1 MRISRDRYARLYGPT
16 SGDRFRLADTDLVCE
31 VERDLGLPGEEA
43 VFGGGKTIRDGMAQS
58 QRSSAEGALDLVITN
73 VVVMDPMLGI
83 VKGDLGVKHGRIVG
97 LGKAGNPDTQD
108 GVDPALAIGPGTEV
122 IAGEHLIATPG
133 GIDSHI
139 HMICPQQVYEALSNG
154 ITTIIGGGTG
164 PADGTAA
171 TTCTAGPWNI
181 SRMLQAVDNLPLN
194 VGILGK
200 GNASRPAPLIEQIVA
215 GACGLKDH
223 EDWGTTPSAIDTSL
237 RVADEYDVQVA
248 IHTDTLNESGF
259 VEDTIA
265 AIGGRTIH
273 TYHTEGAGG
282 GHAPDIIKIAGEP
295 NALPS
300 STNPTRPYTVNTLDE
315 HLDML
320 MVCHHLNPAVPED
333 VAFAESRIR
342 AETIAAEDVLHDLGV
357 LSMYSSDSQAM
368 GRIGESFAKLYQT
381 ADKMK
386 RMAEPPPGAVSENDN
401 LRILRY
407 LAKLTINP
415 AITHGI
421 SHEVGSLEAGKLAD
435 IVLWPIAFF
444 GAKPKMII
452 KGGLIAWS
460 VMGDPNASIP
470 TTEPVLYR
478 PMWGAFGSAPA
489 ATSVTFTS
497 QAALADGIGDR
508 LRLQKRL
515 VAVRGCRTVTK
526 AQMVRNDLTPK
537 IEVDP
542 ETYVVR
548 VDGKVA
554 TVGPAERLSHTQLFY
569 LM

>member
-1 MRISRDRYARLYGPT
+1 
-16 SGDRFRLADTDLVCE
+16 
-31 VERDLGLPGEEA
+31 
-43 VFGGGKTIRDGMAQS
+43 
-58 QRSSAEGALDLVITN
+58 
-73 VVVMDPMLGI
+73 
-83 VKGDLGVKHGRIVG
+83 
-97 LGKAGNPDTQD
+97 
-108 GVDPALAIGPGTEV
+108 
-122 IAGEHLIATPG
+122 
-133 GIDSHI
+133 
-139 HMICPQQVYEALSNG
+139 
-154 ITTIIGGGTG
+154 
-164 PADGTAA
+164 
-171 TTCTAGPWNI
+171 
-181 SRMLQAVDNLPLN
+181 
-194 VGILGK
+194 
-200 GNASRPAPLIEQIVA
+200 
-215 GACGLKDH
+215 
-223 EDWGTTPSAIDTSL
+223 
-237 RVADEYDVQVA
+237 
-248 IHTDTLNESGF
+248 
-259 VEDTIA
+259 
-265 AIGGRTIH
+265 
-273 TYHTEGAGG
+273 
-282 GHAPDIIKIAGEP
+282 
-295 NALPS
+295 
-300 STNPTRPYTVNTLDE
+300 
-315 HLDML
+315 
-320 MVCHHLNPAVPED
+320 
-333 VAFAESRIR
+333 
-342 AETIAAEDVLHDLGV
+342 
-357 LSMYSSDSQAM
+357 M
-368 GRIGESFAKLYQT
+368 GRIGESFTKLYQT

-386 RMAEPPPGAVSENDN
+386 RMGEPPPGAVSQNDN
-401 LRILRY
+401 FRILRY

-421 SHEVGSLEAGKLAD
+421 AHEVGSLEAGKLAD

-444 GAKPKMII
+444 GAKPKMIV

-548 VDGKVA
+548 VDGKIA